1 MSLTQSQIQS
11 VQQLAGAAATL
22 TTVTG
27 ADQATR
33 GLLRQIEELVNGPA
47 PKATTQASAS
57 ASAEAKKE
65 TVADRIEYIQCSEAN
80 VHIKLYGLLKELSQN
95 PETKLGDM
103 KLVAVAL
110 GYRGVM
116 LGMV

>member
-1 MSLTQSQIQS
+1 MSMTQSQIQS

-22 TTVTG
+22 TSVNG

-47 PKATTQASAS
+47 PKAPTQASA
-57 ASAEAKKE
+57 ETKKE
-65 TVADRIEYIQCSEAN
+65 TVADRIEYIQCSEAD

-110 GYRGVM
+110 GYQGVM